1 MNSHDLHQYP
11 TKPPVIS
18 RYQVREWCCEG
29 RRGIQLW
36 AIPVFNQPMKAGVLM
51 LRLPLLLRHKGV
63 AALAFVA
70 CLNLP
75 SFAQAPASAPET
87 PVEAAAPPA
96 ERRWVQV
103 PRLKGRL
110 TARDM
115 GLVINTADPYSV
127 AVGEY
132 YARRRRI
139 PADQILRVEL
149 PVQPALNVVEFGQL
163 YARIRDHMG
172 SQVQGLAL
180 AWTQP
185 YAVNCNSITSAVT
198 LGMEPEACA
207 QTCAPTKPSRY
218 FNSGSVRPFTDLELR
233 PSMLLASRSVK
244 SARALIDRGLA
255 AERQLGKQGAPL
267 ASAVFV
273 STGDKA
279 RNVRAQLFPPKGL
292 PGELAR
298 FGVQVELRGGAD
310 TSPMQRV
317 VLYQTGL
324 THMDFIDREQWVA
337 GALADHL
344 TSSGGQ
350 LLNTEGQMSALEW
363 LESGATASF
372 GTVSEP
378 CNHPQ
383 KFPHPQ
389 VLLMHYMQGATALE
403 AYWRSVAWPAQGV
416 FVGDPLAAPF
426 TLSR

>member
-1 MNSHDLHQYP
+1 MN
-11 TKPPVIS
+11 
-18 RYQVREWCCEG
+18 
-29 RRGIQLW
+29 
-36 AIPVFNQPMKAGVLM
+36 AGVLM
-51 LRLPLLLRHKGV
+51 LRWPLLLRHKGV

-70 CLNLP
+70 CLNLT

-87 PVEAAAPPA
+87 PFEAAAPPA

-110 TARDM
+110 TARDI

-172 SQVQGLAL
+172 PQVQGLAL

-244 SARALIDRGLA
+244 SARALIDRG
-255 AERQLGKQGAPL
+255 
-267 ASAVFV
+267 
-273 STGDKA
+273 
-279 RNVRAQLFPPKGL
+279 
-292 PGELAR
+292 
-298 FGVQVELRGGAD
+298 
-310 TSPMQRV
+310 
-317 VLYQTGL
+317 
-324 THMDFIDREQWVA
+324 
-337 GALADHL
+337 
-344 TSSGGQ
+344 
-350 LLNTEGQMSALEW
+350 
-363 LESGATASF
+363 
-372 GTVSEP
+372 
-378 CNHPQ
+378 
-383 KFPHPQ
+383 
-389 VLLMHYMQGATALE
+389 
-403 AYWRSVAWPAQGV
+403 
-416 FVGDPLAAPF
+416 
-426 TLSR
+426 

>member
-1 MNSHDLHQYP
+1 MSCH
-11 TKPPVIS
+11 
-18 RYQVREWCCEG
+18 
-29 RRGIQLW
+29 RRSI
-36 AIPVFNQPMKAGVLM
+36 
-51 LRLPLLLRHKGV
+51 RLVCV
-63 AALAFVA
+63 AALACLCLGSVA
-70 CLNLP
+70 QTSASPTTTVPEPQLEEAPPAPLVEKIAPPGKAMP
-75 SFAQAPASAPET
+75 SS
-87 PVEAAAPPA
+87 PA

-132 YARRRRI
+132 YARRRHI
-139 PADQILRVEL
+139 PPDQVLRVEL
-149 PVQPALNVVEFGQL
+149 PVHSTLNVVEFGEL

-172 SQVQGLAL
+172 PQVQGLAL

-185 YAVNCNSITSAVT
+185 YAVGCNSITSAIT
-198 LGMEPEACA
+198 LGFEPEACA
-207 QTCAPTKPSRY
+207 NTCAPTKPSRY
-218 FNSGSVRPFTDLELR
+218 FNSASVQPFTDLGLR

-244 SARALIDRGLA
+244 SAKAMIDRGVA
-255 AERQLGKQGAPL
+255 SDHQLGKRGGLL
-267 ASAVFV
+267 ANAVFV
-273 STGDKA
+273 NTSDRA
-279 RNVRAQLFPPKGL
+279 RNVRALLFPPKGL

-298 FGVQVELRGGAD
+298 FGVQVNLRDGAD
-310 TSPMQRV
+310 TSPLQRV

-324 THMDFIDREQWVA
+324 THMDYIDKQQWVA

-350 LLNTEGQMSALEW
+350 LLDSGGQMSALEW
-363 LESGATASF
+363 LESGATASY

-378 CNHPQ
+378 CNHLQ

-416 FVGDPLAAPF
+416 FVGEPLAAPF
-426 TLSR
+426 